1 MGTWA
6 YGRIGIWGHTGIRA
20 YGHMGFFMQESQERV
35 LSIGSLKENIAF
47 RSPNGRHMG
56 TRAYAHDCRE
66 AYTHIGIWAYE
77 PMGTWDSLCRSSD
90 RDFLRWES

>member
-1 MGTWA
+1 MGTRA

-35 LSIGSLKENIAF
+35 LSIGSLKDNIAC

-66 AYTHIGIWAYE
+66 AYTHIGI
-77 PMGTWDSLCRSSD
+77 
-90 RDFLRWES
+90 